1 MLEFG
6 AEAEYAACGEFGTY
20 KAAARPYIRPALDA
34 NQQRI
39 LEKRL
44 KVLPFI
50 VGS

>member
-1 MLEFG
+1 MQYAGSLELK
-6 AEAEYAACGEFGTY
+6 T
-20 KAAARPYIRPALDA
+20 AARPYIRPALDV
-34 NQQRI
+34 NQQRF